1 MVVRGR
7 RWCRFYGT
15 ITSVRQL
22 QGSCGYHLAHITVSV
37 LVIFSDGLDE
47 DVMTLENESEKLRQ
61 SGISSLLIVALE
73 GVRNAA
79 QLQMVEFGR
88 GFGYKLPLSIG
99 MPSIGNTI
107 LKQIV
112 SCPCFTVT
120 EGDAAA
126 QFTTKYSSTLA
137 FIVKTS
143 ISRLESSFYLTL
155 MNHLLS
161 IFSKT

>member
-1 MVVRGR
+1 MVVRGC
-7 RWCRFYGT
+7 RWCRFYGS
-15 ITSVRQL
+15 I
-22 QGSCGYHLAHITVSV
+22 ASV

-112 SCPCFTVT
+112 SCLCFIVT
-120 EGDAAA
+120 E
-126 QFTTKYSSTLA
+126 
-137 FIVKTS
+137 
-143 ISRLESSFYLTL
+143 
-155 MNHLLS
+155 
-161 IFSKT
+161 